1 LSIFS
6 ERRRRLLEGAKGAHV
21 VAATSPNLFYLTDF
35 FGGGIGVVKPDRTV
49 VVTSALE
56 ADRVKEVG
64 HEVEVVKVKRRVDLE
79 RLALREL
86 GRGEVIIDSREAF
99 KNSKR
104 FRRAPEVFL
113 ETRRTKDEEEVARI
127 KKASR
132 GLDSIFESLEKV
144 IKPGKTEWEIGAEV
158 LRTAALNEM
167 TMPLSDNSLSPVIV
181 ATGPDGALPHSELT
195 RRRVRRGDFVVVD
208 IFFRYLG
215 YHSDS
220 TRTFAVGSVTSQ
232 MKKAYE
238 AVRESQEYAL
248 GTIQEGTPCGDV
260 SDAAV
265 DVLKKHGVAKYLNHG
280 IGHGVGI
287 DIHELPSITKGN
299 EVRLREGD
307 VVTDEPGVYFK
318 GKFGV
323 RIEDTVLVGKKP
335 SVLTR
340 YTKDL
345 VAVG

>member
-1 LSIFS
+1 
-6 ERRRRLLEGAKGAHV
+6 
-21 VAATSPNLFYLTDF
+21 
-35 FGGGIGVVKPDRTV
+35 
-49 VVTSALE
+49 
-56 ADRVKEVG
+56 
-64 HEVEVVKVKRRVDLE
+64 
-79 RLALREL
+79 
-86 GRGEVIIDSREAF
+86 
-99 KNSKR
+99 
-104 FRRAPEVFL
+104 
-113 ETRRTKDEEEVARI
+113 
-127 KKASR
+127 
-132 GLDSIFESLEKV
+132 
-144 IKPGKTEWEIGAEV
+144 
-158 LRTAALNEM
+158 M
-167 TMPLSDNSLSPVIV
+167 
-181 ATGPDGALPHSELT
+181 
-195 RRRVRRGDFVVVD
+195 
-208 IFFRYLG
+208 
-215 YHSDS
+215 
-220 TRTFAVGSVTSQ
+220 
-232 MKKAYE
+232 
-238 AVRESQEYAL
+238 
-248 GTIQEGTPCGDV
+248 